1 MLSPFHVLLADDDPA
16 LLDTIAAALT
26 RIGADVVRA
35 WNGAD
40 LIEQLAKAGPFD
52 LVVTDI
58 GMPWMS
64 GLQAMHS
71 IRSAGLPTP
80 VIVMTALTD
89 ERIPAQVQAL
99 GEHALFLRKP
109 FGLGQ
114 LESAVSLLLSA
125 TQPRAKAAGCP

>member
-1 MLSPFHVLLADDDPA
+1 
-16 LLDTIAAALT
+16 
-26 RIGADVVRA
+26 
-35 WNGAD
+35 
-40 LIEQLAKAGPFD
+40 
-52 LVVTDI
+52 
-58 GMPWMS
+58 
-64 GLQAMHS
+64 
-71 IRSAGLPTP
+71 
-80 VIVMTALTD
+80 MTALTD

>member
-125 TQPRAKAAGCP
+125 TQPRAKAADCP